1 MLLETPVHPSEQ
13 IICSKQQSSAN
24 RVSSCASKVS
34 VRLLSEFNSINYHFH
49 WFTLRSDKQHWKF
62 SLCCL
67 LLNDQ
72 INHPPGRAANAPGC
86 ALARLSAGLREQPG
100 GGCKAPGHK
109 SCSGWHRHRGSR
121 QARGKKKEGAKPEC
135 LNKTSKK

>member
-86 ALARLSAGLREQPG
+86 TLARLSTGLCEQPG
-100 GGCKAPGHK
+100 RLQSPRAQKLLWVAQTQREQTGKGEKK
-109 SCSGWHRHRGSR
+109 R
-121 QARGKKKEGAKPEC
+121 RGKARMPK
-135 LNKTSKK
+135 

>member
-86 ALARLSAGLREQPG
+86 ALARLSAGLCEQPG
-100 GGCKAPGHK
+100 GLQSPRAQKLLWVAQTQREQTGK
-109 SCSGWHRHRGSR
+109 
-121 QARGKKKEGAKPEC
+121 GKKKRRGKARMPK
-135 LNKTSKK
+135 